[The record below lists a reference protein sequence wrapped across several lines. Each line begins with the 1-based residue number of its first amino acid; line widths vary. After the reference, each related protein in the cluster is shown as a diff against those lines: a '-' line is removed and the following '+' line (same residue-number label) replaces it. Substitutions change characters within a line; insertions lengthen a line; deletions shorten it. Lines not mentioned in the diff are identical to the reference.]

1 MTKEGIQNITFPS
14 GLQSLIL
21 GHLNHDYANH
31 EVILPDCLRSLRF
44 GDEFDESLDNVR
56 LPKGLQSLTL
66 GYCFNHSMDTVILPD
81 GLKILKFGGAFN
93 QNIDN
98 LTLPKG
104 LQSLTFGEG
113 FNQSMENVTLPSD
126 LNSLTFG
133 EDFNQSIQTI
143 TLPSGLQSLVLG
155 GTLIQRMDDDTCLP
169 AGFIPSRRAN
179 CTVEEST
186 SFPGGVITCTL
197 CQQEFVHDFIPGFM
211 RHLTQEHAGDMV
223 DDDMLGLLR
232 SLQRVVCSNTAC
244 GGFRRIGMRRCNL
257 CRRSTVHRPI

>member
-1 MTKEGIQNITFPS
+1 MCIR
-14 GLQSLIL
+14 
-21 GHLNHDYANH
+21 D
-31 EVILPDCLRSLRF
+31 R
-44 GDEFDESLDNVR
+44 
-56 LPKGLQSLTL
+56 
-66 GYCFNHSMDTVILPD
+66 
-81 GLKILKFGGAFN
+81 
-93 QNIDN
+93 
-98 LTLPKG
+98 
-104 LQSLTFGEG
+104 
-113 FNQSMENVTLPSD
+113 
-126 LNSLTFG
+126 
-133 EDFNQSIQTI
+133 TI

-257 CRRSTVHRPI
+257 CRRSTVHRPIQAGDVIPGPRTTDTSEAARLHAASAAHAASL